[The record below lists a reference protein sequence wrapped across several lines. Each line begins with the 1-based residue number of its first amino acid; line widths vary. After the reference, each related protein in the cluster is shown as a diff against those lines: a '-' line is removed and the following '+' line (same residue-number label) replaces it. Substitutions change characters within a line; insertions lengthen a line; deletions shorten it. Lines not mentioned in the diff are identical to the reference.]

1 MEQTNIRMKSLFKK
15 RLQYESIEKGKTL
28 QDTIIDYL
36 ILGISLERILET
48 NEDFKLPVE
57 FEFIKSTIEELN
69 QLGFDS

>member
-36 ILGISLERILET
+36 VLGISLERILQS
-48 NEDFKLPVE
+48 NSDFELPAE
-57 FEFIKSTIEELN
+57 FEVIKSTIELDT
-69 QLGFDS
+69 L